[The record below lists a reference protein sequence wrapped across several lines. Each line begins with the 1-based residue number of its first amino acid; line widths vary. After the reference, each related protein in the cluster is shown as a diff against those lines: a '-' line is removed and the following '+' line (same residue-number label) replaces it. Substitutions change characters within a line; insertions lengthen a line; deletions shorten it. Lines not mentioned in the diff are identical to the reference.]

1 MAGQSLVEAVL
12 VLLELPLAP
21 AVLGVLLVPPRLL
34 VLLVLELSKVVEP
47 SPLLVKLDLVVLVVQ
62 EPLPPWV

>member
-1 MAGQSLVEAVL
+1 MAERSLVEAVL

-47 SPLLVKLDLVVLVVQ
+47 SPLLVKLDLVGLVVQ

>member
-21 AVLGVLLVPPRLL
+21 AVLVVLLVPPRLL

-47 SPLLVKLDLVVLVVQ
+47 SPLLVKLDLVGLAVREL
-62 EPLPPWV
+62 LPPWV